1 MTDADVEDSPR
12 WNVERYRALIAA
24 LGEIVWT
31 TDARGEMA
39 GDQPGW
45 QSFTGQTSAEIQ
57 GTGWLA
63 AVHPEDRSEAASAW
77 TRAVTQDSRFEAA
90 WRVRRR
96 DGEFRDFSIRAAPA
110 RDSNGDIREWV
121 GCGVDVTDRAQ
132 AGAALAQLERQG
144 RELKIVKNLSDTLQ
158 ACNSREEAYPFIAM
172 AATELFAGASGAL
185 AVPVPGAPELL
196 ETATAWG
203 QDLGMKP
210 DFAIEDCWALRRGR
224 THEPGP
230 GTICHHFQPSP
241 KGSYACMPLAVRGE
255 VCGLLSL
262 QLMALQ
268 PWDDER
274 RSAFSLFGNAIAL
287 GLSLLQLRETLQKH
301 TTGSSFD
308 LAGAGR

>member
-1 MTDADVEDSPR
+1 MTEVSVEEGLR
-12 WNVERYRALIAA
+12 LLAERYRALIAA
-24 LGEIVWT
+24 LAEIVWT
-31 TDARGEMA
+31 TDARGQMG

-45 QSFTGQTSAEIQ
+45 QACTGQTSAEIQ

-63 AVHPEDRSEAASAW
+63 AVHPESRSEAVSAW
-77 TRAVTQDSRFEAA
+77 TRAVTQDSRFDAE

-96 DGEFRDFSIRAAPA
+96 DGEFRHFSIRAAPA
-110 RDSNGDIREWV
+110 RDPDGNIREWV
-121 GCGVDVTDRAQ
+121 GCCIDITEQAQ

-158 ACNSREEAYPFIAM
+158 ACNSRDEAYPFIAM

-203 QDLGMKP
+203 QDLVMKP

-224 THEPGP
+224 MHEPAP
-230 GTICHHFQPSP
+230 GTICHHFETPP
-241 KGSYACMPLAVRGE
+241 KGSYACIPLAVRGE

-268 PWDDER
+268 PLDDDR
-274 RSAFSLFGNAIAL
+274 RSALSLFGNAIAL

-301 TTGSSFD
+301 ANGPSFD
-308 LAGAGR
+308 LVRAGR